1 MRKMACDEAMERRG
15 KDLPK
20 VRVKEEG
27 KSEHGESGKGATWG
41 NAIIKYK
48 GWNTY
53 CDDYGSFP

>member
-27 KSEHGESGKGATWG
+27 KSEHGESGKGVTWG
-41 NAIIKYK
+41 ERHYK
-48 GWNTY
+48 IQGMEHIL
-53 CDDYGSFP
+53 